1 MTEKALLALAT
12 KELLSDK
19 GKKLLGDKIN
29 IKEITNRISSLSSKF
44 NIDLATLATAAA
56 ATAVTVAV
64 SESNKIDKTKTA
76 KERIN
81 DKKESVKNT
90 KKSLID
96 KAKKEIIRLKNKL
109 KSEIPTIEEFEITG
123 RIFDKITGNVLQ
135 GVKVELGV
143 SMGGVEVSAA
153 LENPTNVPIELVTPM
168 PNFNFNV
175 EAYTPIPNQNI
186 ITDKQGSFK
195 IKLKLPIIPKN
206 QKTPLKLGLLYT
218 KSGFV
223 PSSAPIINGDQ
234 TIKSSLQ
241 ASSLINLDKAA
252 KNISKEYNDT
262 VDKAQKLVKAIA
274 LNPDLLVISVSKIA
288 IDVLVGIIK
297 TKTIP
302 MAVGILIAFGI
313 SKLSQSNRK
322 TCPTPEELEE
332 LIRKRNRLVRQLN
345 QIFAK
350 IVASTAL
357 AIAFKVLSNTLKG
370 VSLSLD
376 SIPLPQAIGTPPA
389 KDFGGLI
396 FAQTYSTTAKL
407 RTLTLQLKE
416 LEKSSDELSKAT
428 LVALV
433 FLIAAAATVIILLKG
448 LDKLMQE
455 CAEENGVTQVE
466 LTVINQDL
474 LDLSQEQEE
483 DGNPI
488 VKNINGFI
496 MAVVTDDKNPVGSL
510 KRRYAIAKNT
520 RGVVQLKGEPSFSA
534 SDQILIDELVFYIQ
548 QNDLKAF

>member
-1 MTEKALLALAT
+1 MTEKALLALAA

-44 NIDLATLATAAA
+44 NIDLTTLATAAA
-56 ATAVTVAV
+56 AAAVTVAV
-64 SESNKIDKTKTA
+64 KESNKTDKTKTA

-90 KKSLID
+90 KKNLVD
-96 KAKKEIIRLKNKL
+96 KAKKEIIALKNKL
-109 KSEIPTIEEFEITG
+109 KSEIPIIEEFEIKG

-135 GVKVELGV
+135 GVKVELGLSVAEVDINTPENV
-143 SMGGVEVSAA
+143 S
-153 LENPTNVPIELVTPM
+153 LDNPTNVPVELVTPI
-168 PNFNFNV
+168 PNFDFNAGV
-175 EAYTPIPNQNI
+175 YAPIPNQKT
-186 ITDKQGSFK
+186 ITDKQGSFS

-234 TIKSSLQ
+234 TIKSNLQ

-262 VDKAQKLVKAIA
+262 VDEAQKLVKAIA
-274 LNPDLLVISVSKIA
+274 LNPELLVISSAKIG
-288 IDVLVGIIK
+288 IDILVGIIK

-313 SKLSQSNRK
+313 SKLTQSNRK

-332 LIRKRNRLVRQLN
+332 LIRKRNKLVRQLN

-350 IVASTAL
+350 IVATTAL
-357 AIAFKVLSNTLKG
+357 AYAFKTLSATLKG

-396 FAQTYSTTAKL
+396 FSQPYSTTAKL
-407 RTLTLQLKE
+407 RTITLQIKE
-416 LEKSSDELSKAT
+416 LEKNSNELSKAT

-433 FLIAAAATVIILLKG
+433 FLIAAAATVIILLLG

-466 LTVINQDL
+466 LTAINQEL
-474 LDLSQEQEE
+474 LDLAEEQEE
-483 DGNPI
+483 DGNPVI
-488 VKNINGFI
+488 KSVNGFI
-496 MAVVTDDKNPVGSL
+496 FSVETDNSNPIGTL
-510 KRRYAIAKNT
+510 KRRFAVAKDN
-520 RGVVQLKGEPSFSA
+520 RGVT
-534 SDQILIDELVFYIQ
+534 
-548 QNDLKAF
+548 